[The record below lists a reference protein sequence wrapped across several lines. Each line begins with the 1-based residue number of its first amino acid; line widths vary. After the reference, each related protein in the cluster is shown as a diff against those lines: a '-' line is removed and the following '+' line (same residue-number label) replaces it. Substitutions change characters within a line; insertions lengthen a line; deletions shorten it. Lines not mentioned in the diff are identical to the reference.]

1 MLTVRDYIKLLLKKK
16 KWSHAR
22 LCRELNKVEAKI
34 SDARTVPQNVTN
46 YLNGY
51 LEFSVYTLIKYETV
65 FNLPVGTLISMV
77 EQPFS
82 KSVKKEFNK
91 LIKKIRGDEYGNY
104 F

>member
-1 MLTVRDYIKLLLKKK
+1 MMTVRDYIKLLLKKK
-16 KWSHAR
+16 KWSR
-22 LCRELNKVEAKI
+22 FKLCQELNKVEAKI

-51 LEFSVYTLIKYETV
+51 FEFSVYTLIKYEAV

-77 EQPFS
+77 EQPLS
-82 KSVKKEFNK
+82 KSARDELNK